1 MVSGGWGWVGYLP
14 PREELREEDLEEDE
28 LERPKPPELLVEV
41 LEGVVVR
48 LAKERCDC
56 LGEETIFARAA
67 CLLAFGDVVVDLT
80 AVVPERIL
88 GDMFRYREL
97 RDA

>member
-1 MVSGGWGWVGYLP
+1 MVSGGWGWVGYFP
-14 PREELREEDLEEDE
+14 PREELRDEDLEEDE
-28 LERPKPPELLVEV
+28 LERPKPPELLVDEV
-41 LEGVVVR
+41 EEVVR

-67 CLLAFGDVVVDLT
+67 CLLAFGDVVVDLIG
-80 AVVPERIL
+80 VVPVRIL

-97 RDA
+97 RAA